1 MLRSTDSSQGEFDMK
16 RLQKWFEQIAGFS
29 PDEVERQARAQKIF
43 GTAGLDLSTL
53 KKPACWRRKPRIQIF
68 GA

>member
-1 MLRSTDSSQGEFDMK
+1 MK

-29 PDEVERQARAQKIF
+29 PDELERQARAQKIF
-43 GTAGLDLSTL
+43 GTSGLDLSVL